1 MYWLPPSRVKQSG
14 NATTTGGMRCSPI
27 NLSSRSGRFSRKPTQ
42 FVCDSPL
49 LVNPTRSTSSGNPC
63 PSCPAGKIDIDNPHG
78 WVSQHVVLKS
88 LALDAEPA
96 DRTHRPEEL
105 AHASSAGCG
114 SR

>member
-1 MYWLPPSRVKQSG
+1 MPG
-14 NATTTGGMRCSPI
+14 
-27 NLSSRSGRFSRKPTQ
+27 
-42 FVCDSPL
+42 
-49 LVNPTRSTSSGNPC
+49 
-63 PSCPAGKIDIDNPHG
+63 GKIDIDNPHG

-114 SR
+114 FALRRPFYPSITVAPRKVSTRSPRSGPKTQPTQKAQGFRSIKFLAANISSPFTS